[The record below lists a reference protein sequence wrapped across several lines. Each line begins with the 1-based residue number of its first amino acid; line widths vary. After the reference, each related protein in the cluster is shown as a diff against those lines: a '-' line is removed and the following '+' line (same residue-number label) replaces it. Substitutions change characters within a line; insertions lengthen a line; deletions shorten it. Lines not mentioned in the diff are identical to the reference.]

1 MKILKAASSLILA
14 LGVCSAQAAPHDKS
28 LEACRTAAME
38 AVGEADVRLS
48 DLTRRGR
55 TYDFWL
61 SVTVNADGDAEK
73 ISAYCKAKGDT
84 VLDLVTKEGTWD
96 KSSKRKV
103 AREAAERVAKN

>member
-48 DLTRRGR
+48 DLKRRGS

-61 SVTVNADGDAEK
+61 SVTVNTDGNTQK
-73 ISAYCKAKGDT
+73 ISAYCKAKGRT
-84 VLDLVTKEGTWD
+84 VLDLVTTEGTWD
-96 KSSKRKV
+96 KSAKRRLV
-103 AREAAERVAKN
+103 RETSEQIAKN